1 MDGLRVLHYGSPVRF
16 DSSGVFQHEFDS
28 NYKVLEKTISFLP
41 ECHHYVLVPKKHTIP
56 DNRPNVTLIKY
67 PFYRNAL
74 SNRSAF
80 HDSVFRN
87 ILDFKTQD
95 IDFVFC
101 HQPEMLYNIFVAMS
115 DKRYGQVVSR
125 FLFFHWVDCP
135 GSRVSSATPPPF
147 MRQLESI
154 GMCDN
159 AFFHTDISNDWL
171 ARNFH
176 KGQPVS
182 IDMNYIKGKT
192 KTMPLASDPLPPAEP
207 IELPT
212 DKKIVVFNHRWGQ
225 TTGVN
230 RLVEYFEG
238 LEDEYMLWSTD
249 WQAPPEY
256 VAPWPGH
263 RKLNRG
269 QYRYLLENSHC
280 SVGFVDG
287 YMTWNLS
294 VQDGIQVDKP
304 VLVYDNPQM
313 KKVVGD
319 NYPYTFKTKEEFQN
333 LIRKIP
339 EKSSWKLD
347 NFELTFRENL
357 RNTMQ
362 EIIAKARPKLPQDAM
377 NWLYCILNGVTQ
389 KSHITEQVQPHLAAN
404 STWQYIRRW
413 LLSKGVRDNPKTP
426 YTNYDLSRSNIDQV
440 LIDEC
445 LNTVKLDLKMN
456 KRKKLSSIDKEV
468 AWF

>member
-1 MDGLRVLHYGSPVRF
+1 
-16 DSSGVFQHEFDS
+16 
-28 NYKVLEKTISFLP
+28 
-41 ECHHYVLVPKKHTIP
+41 
-56 DNRPNVTLIKY
+56 
-67 PFYRNAL
+67 
-74 SNRSAF
+74 
-80 HDSVFRN
+80 
-87 ILDFKTQD
+87 
-95 IDFVFC
+95 
-101 HQPEMLYNIFVAMS
+101 MLYNIFVAMS

-147 MRQLESI
+147 MRQIESI
-154 GMCDN
+154 GMSDN

-171 ARNFH
+171 ARNFT

-182 IDMNYIKGKT
+182 IDMNYIKNKT

-207 IELPT
+207 IDLPT

-230 RLVEYFEG
+230 RLLEYFEG
-238 LEDEYMLWSTD
+238 LEDEYMIWSTD
-249 WQAPPEY
+249 WQAPKEY
-256 VAPWPGH
+256 VAS
-263 RKLNRG
+263 KLNRG

-280 SVGFVDG
+280 SVSFVDG

-313 KKVVGD
+313 SKVVGE

-333 LIRKIP
+333 MIRKIP
-339 EKSSWKLD
+339 EKSSWNLD

-362 EIIAKARPKLPQDAM
+362 EIISRARPKLPQDAM

-426 YTNYDLSRSNIDQV
+426 YTNYDLSKSNIDQS

-445 LNTVKLDLKMN
+445 LSTVKLDIKMN
-456 KRKKLSSIDKEV
+456 KRKKLSSVDKEV
-468 AWF
+468 SWF